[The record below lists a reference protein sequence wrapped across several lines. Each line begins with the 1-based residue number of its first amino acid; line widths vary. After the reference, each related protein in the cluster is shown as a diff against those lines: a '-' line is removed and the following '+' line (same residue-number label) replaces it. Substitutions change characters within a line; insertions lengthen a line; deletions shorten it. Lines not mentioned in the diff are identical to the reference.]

1 MAANDRY
8 GTFKNLRIIPKD
20 PMTGKE
26 GFALAGILLF
36 GKDEIIATAVPSFR
50 IALIK
55 RVDNYDRYETID

>member
-1 MAANDRY
+1 MALLKTSALY
-8 GTFKNLRIIPKD
+8 PKD
-20 PMTGKE
+20 PLMGKE